1 MCIIERI
8 VKACGCVKYR
18 ERTCHEQGM
27 PAYDWCPTTRRRQFY
42 PTKVTQE
49 GWIFTTY
56 SSPDTCLGKCGCT
69 EQGDTVHAYEWV
81 AWGMRPVR
89 CTPQTEAEFFGP
101 APAKQTEGF
110 EASEGAAAPQLLKE
124 ASMARKRARG
134 GKGPH
139 PTLEYNDD
147 EYLERFGMG
156 QGLGPDHYSYY
167 NDPDYLAFDQRMARE
182 KARAGMSPEEREKED
197 AEAARE
203 KEKQHA
209 AQERRIAPW
218 DISYTSREYA
228 GFLSDDKRENRVI
241 PSGPRVVVPP
251 PESEFDDDDD
261 DDEDEPESVER
272 QSSSMTDTT
281 EQQAG
286 PSKSR
291 PQAGS
296 HQKSSHA
303 GTPSAGPS
311 NPAKLSNQP
320 SSKSDKLRK
329 ESNKKIDKGKGKA
342 SY

>member
-18 ERTCHEQGM
+18 DRTCHPQGM
-27 PAYDWCPTTRRRQFY
+27 PAYDWCPTTRRRQVW
-42 PTKVTQE
+42 PIKVTQE
-49 GWIFTTY
+49 GWIFTT
-56 SSPDTCLGKCGCT
+56 STSPDPCLGKCGCT

-110 EASEGAAAPQLLKE
+110 EASEGAAAPQLLRE

-139 PTLEYNDD
+139 PTLEFNDD

-182 KARAGMSPEEREKED
+182 KARAIMSPEEREKEE
-197 AEAARE
+197 AEEALE
-203 KEKQHA
+203 KEREDA
-209 AQERRIAPW
+209 AVRRRIASW
-218 DISYTSREYA
+218 DTSYTSREYA
-228 GFLSDDKRENRVI
+228 GFLSHDKRENKVI
-241 PSGPRVVVPP
+241 PSGPRVLVSPA
-251 PESEFDDDDD
+251 SDNDDGDEV
-261 DDEDEPESVER
+261 EDEPESVER
-272 QSSSMTDTT
+272 QSSSRTGTT
-281 EQQAG
+281 QQQAG
-286 PSKSR
+286 PSKPRS
-291 PQAGS
+291 QAGS
-296 HQKSSHA
+296 HQKTSRA
-303 GTPSAGPS
+303 GTPSASPS

-320 SSKSDKLRK
+320 ASKADKLRK

-342 SY
+342 LY